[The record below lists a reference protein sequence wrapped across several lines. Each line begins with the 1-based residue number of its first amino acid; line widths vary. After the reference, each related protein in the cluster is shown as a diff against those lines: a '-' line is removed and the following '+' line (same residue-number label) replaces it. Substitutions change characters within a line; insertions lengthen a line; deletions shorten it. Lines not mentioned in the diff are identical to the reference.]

1 MAKRRKTEFHDL
13 FIREVRVSYV
23 PTQNQPF
30 RIRDSE
36 DVARF
41 VRSILTENSRE
52 HFVAMYLNGS
62 HNVASFST
70 ISIGT
75 ANSTLVHPREVF
87 QRAILTGAV
96 SLVVSHNHPSGD
108 VTPSSADFEVTAK
121 LKEAGLILC
130 IPLLDHVIVTDA
142 SHRSLREDPRW

>member
-1 MAKRRKTEFHDL
+1 MQKKKKTQIHDL

-23 PTQNQPF
+23 STENELF

-36 DVARF
+36 DVASF

-62 HNVASFST
+62 HHVASYST

-75 ANSTLVHPREVF
+75 ANSTLVHRVRSAADRCRILAESPRRRYF
-87 QRAILTGAV
+87 
-96 SLVVSHNHPSGD
+96 
-108 VTPSSADFEVTAK
+108 ADEIGRSV
-121 LKEAGLILC
+121 LI
-130 IPLLDHVIVTDA
+130 
-142 SHRSLREDPRW
+142 

>member
-1 MAKRRKTEFHDL
+1 MTKKRKTDFHDL

-23 PTQNQPF
+23 ATNNEPF

-52 HFVAMYLNGS
+52 HFIAMYLNGS
-62 HNVASFST
+62 HHIASYST

-87 QRAILTGAV
+87 QRAILSGAV

-108 VTPSSADFEVTAK
+108 VTPSGADFEVTAK

-142 SHRSLREDPRW
+142 SHYSLREHESW

>member
-1 MAKRRKTEFHDL
+1 MTKKKKAELQDL

-23 PTQNQPF
+23 PTQNEPF
-30 RIRDSE
+30 HIQGSE

-52 HFVAMYLNGS
+52 HFIAMYLNSS
-62 HNVASFST
+62 HHVASYST

-87 QRAILTGAV
+87 QRAVLSGAV

-108 VTPSSADFEVTAK
+108 VTPSKADFEVTAK

-130 IPLLDHVIVTDA
+130 IPLLDHVIVTDL